1 MKNVTAITFWCIVL
15 MIVITVMC
23 SLLTYPSTVAN
34 IVGFLG
40 MVGFIL
46 LSVKTKCFTSISL
59 TNKKKDE
66 SNEK

>member
-1 MKNVTAITFWCIVL
+1 

-46 LSVKTKCFTSISL
+46 LSIKTKCFTSISL

-66 SNEK
+66 SNKK